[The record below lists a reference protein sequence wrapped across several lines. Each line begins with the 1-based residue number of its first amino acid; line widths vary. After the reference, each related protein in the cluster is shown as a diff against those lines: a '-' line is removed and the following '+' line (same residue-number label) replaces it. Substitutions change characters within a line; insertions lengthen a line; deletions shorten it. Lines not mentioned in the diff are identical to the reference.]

1 MNIKAKQIVLV
12 LALFTAVFS
21 VNANSEIKK
30 KGQGKQVVTLV
41 ATFDGYDEDNGYSFL
56 VEDEEEG
63 DEEVMY
69 FTEITDAA
77 LQSVN
82 LKSDEFVGKRFEIT
96 YEITEYEEEDE
107 NGYIEV
113 FETYTITKVKK
124 V

>member
-1 MNIKAKQIVLV
+1 MKAKQIVLV

-30 KGQGKQVVTLV
+30 KGQGQQVVTLV
-41 ATFDGYDEDNGYSFL
+41 TTFDGYDEDNGYSFL